1 MNEQTE
7 RLTSSVKELSG
18 TRREIEA
25 EIRAEDVA
33 KDHERILD
41 LYVGRVKLKGFRQGK
56 APKDMVKQMFAED
69 IRKSVVDEL
78 IPQALHEVLE
88 SRRIR
93 AVGLPLVQDVV
104 YETGG
109 PLKFKAAIEVWP
121 DFELPSY
128 KKIPAKKR
136 ESVVGDEDIERAL
149 AELREKAAEY
159 IPVEGRGA
167 AEGDYVVVELQG
179 KDSKT
184 KRLMPA
190 EKVVVLAGHS
200 GNDPA
205 INENLTGLKP
215 GEEKTFSHSYAADH
229 KAKKLAGKTIEY
241 RLKVDSIKEKRLP
254 ELNDEFAKTLGE
266 FESLAAVKDKIRQ
279 EMQSA
284 REQSGR
290 RETADE
296 IVRTVVER
304 AAIELPESAVE
315 EETESVLKNMLSSL
329 PARQPLT
336 KELVETLQGSAR
348 QQAEGNLKRH
358 LVLRKIAETEAIRVG
373 EEEVDQEIKA
383 LARANN
389 IPLARA
395 LETFN
400 HEDRRDSLKATLLLR
415 KTVDFLLE
423 QAIIE

>member
-1 MNEQTE
+1 MTDQTE
-7 RLTSSVKELSG
+7 RLKSSVKELNG
-18 TRREIEA
+18 TRKEIEA
-25 EIRAEDVA
+25 ELRAEDVA
-33 KDHERILD
+33 REYERTLD
-41 LYVGRVKLKGFRQGK
+41 LYAGRVKLKGFRQGK
-56 APKDMVKQMFAED
+56 APKDIVKQMFAAD
-69 IRKSVVDEL
+69 IQKSVLDEL
-78 IPQALHEVLE
+78 IPEVLHEVLE
-88 SRRIR
+88 SRRIH
-93 AVGLPLVQDVV
+93 AVGSPRIDDIVH
-104 YETGG
+104 EPGG
-109 PLKFKAAIEVWP
+109 PLKFKATVEVWP

-128 KKIPAKKR
+128 KKIPAKKKTA
-136 ESVVGDEDIERAL
+136 VVGDEDVERTL

-167 AEGDYVVVELQG
+167 ADGDYVVIELQG
-179 KDSKT
+179 KDLKT

-190 EKVVVLAGHS
+190 ENVVVLAGHEA
-200 GNDPA
+200 NDPA
-205 INENLTGLKP
+205 VNANLAGLKP
-215 GEEKTFSHSYAADH
+215 GEEKTFGQAYPADH
-229 KAKKLAGKTIEY
+229 KAKKLAGKSIEY
-241 RLKVDSIKEKRLP
+241 RLKVDTIKERRLP
-254 ELNDEFAKTLGE
+254 ELNDDFAKTLGE

-279 EMQSA
+279 EMQGA
-284 REQSGR
+284 RDQAGR

-304 AAIELPESAVE
+304 AALNLPVSAVE
-315 EETESVLKNMLSSL
+315 EETEAVLKNMLSSL
-329 PARQPLT
+329 PAQQPLT

-348 QQAEGNLKRH
+348 KQAEANLRRH
-358 LVLRKIAETEAIRVG
+358 LILRKIAETEAIHIG

-400 HEDRRDSLKATLLLR
+400 QEERRDNLKTSLLLR